1 MTDDAHAPA
10 TPAQPDP
17 HVPTAVPDAGAPDDA
32 TPPDRPGWV
41 RDTVVFLSGQTVSL
55 FGSMLVQYAVLWHL
69 TLETRSGAVLAL
81 SSVFGFLP
89 QAVVSIFGGVWA
101 DRHNRKL
108 LVIGADA
115 TIAVTTLALAL
126 LMLSGHDDLWL
137 IYAALAIRSAGA
149 GVQTPAVA
157 AMVPQIVPMRHLMRV
172 NGINATI
179 QSAMMLVAPAVAAA
193 VYASADIVA
202 VFFVDVVTAVIG
214 IGMLLLVPVATIVR
228 TQADGPTS
236 YFGDLVGGLRYIA
249 GHAFVRWVL
258 VLFAVVFVL
267 IVAPSYLT
275 PLMVARTFGPE
286 VWKLT
291 ANELAFSIGMLLG
304 GAAVAI
310 WAAKRSRIGL
320 IIGSTLAFGGISIG
334 LGVSTN
340 LWVFLGFMF
349 LLGLAVPF
357 FSTPSTTVLQ
367 ETVEPEMQGRV
378 FGFVGIVMAV
388 AMPLGMAVF
397 GPLADLVSVEL
408 LLVLAGVA
416 LFVVVGVALA
426 MPSGRRALDDARRQ
440 SAATEKDAVTT
451 GA

>member
-228 TQADGPTS
+228 TQGDGPTS

-451 GA
+451 DA